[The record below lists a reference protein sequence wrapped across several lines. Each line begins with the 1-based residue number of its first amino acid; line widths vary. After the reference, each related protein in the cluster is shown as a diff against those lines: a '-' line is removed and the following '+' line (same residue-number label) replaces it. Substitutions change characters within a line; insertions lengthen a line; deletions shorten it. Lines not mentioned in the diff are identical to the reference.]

1 MLASDRGGDR
11 RCDDR
16 DTGSRADTDADR
28 DGNLAEAEASGRQ
41 GDEPAAERQNGDDLA
56 ARPLEEVGKLG
67 ERRVERGVGTR
78 MGRAGEPEEREY
90 ERGDGDD
97 RQLQSPALL
106 ECCLHRDRS
115 LAQGAAIS
123 PPLRKGASEPRTLK
137 QRMKEL
143 GGKPRDFLKRKAK
156 GQGPES
162 AVPLTGTW
170 RPKFGT
176 R

>member
-1 MLASDRGGDR
+1 MGH
-11 RCDDR
+11 
-16 DTGSRADTDADR
+16 SRASRERER
-28 DGNLAEAEASGRQ
+28 DLRGSSNASRAEET
-41 GDEPAAERQNGDDLA
+41 
-56 ARPLEEVGKLG
+56 AREELDQ
-67 ERRVERGVGTR
+67 EED
-78 MGRAGEPEEREY
+78 EEREY